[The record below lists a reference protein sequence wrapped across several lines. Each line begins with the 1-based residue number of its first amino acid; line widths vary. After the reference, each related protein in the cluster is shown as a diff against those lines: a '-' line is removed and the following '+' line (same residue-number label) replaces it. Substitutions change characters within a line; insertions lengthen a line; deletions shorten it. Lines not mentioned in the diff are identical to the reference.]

1 MAVKKI
7 VVHCVEIE
15 DKPGSLQKFLSQS
28 GLSGVDYLC
37 FSAFSCGNNRG
48 RAFVSA
54 KDTKKFESFA
64 QEAGLKTSV
73 AAGFIVDGEDR
84 IGAAAD
90 VLLGIAENDI
100 SGLVGS
106 AMVCN
111 GRYQMFVVVNAE
123 DGDGAQK
130 ALYDND

>member
-1 MAVKKI
+1 MAVKRI

-28 GLSGVDYLC
+28 SLSGVDFLC
-37 FSAFSCGNNRG
+37 FSAFSCGSDRG

-54 KDTKKFESFA
+54 KDPKRFESFA
-64 QEAGLKTSV
+64 KEAGLKTTV
-73 AAGFIVDGEDR
+73 AAGFIVDGADR
-84 IGAAAD
+84 AGAAAD

-106 AMVCN
+106 AMVCD
-111 GRYQMFVVVNAE
+111 GRYQMFVAVRAE
-123 DGDGAQK
+123 DGDLAQK
-130 ALYDND
+130 ALGG

>member
-15 DKPGSLQKFLSQS
+15 DKPGSLQKLLSQS
-28 GLSGVDYLC
+28 SLSGVDFLC

-54 KDTKKFESFA
+54 KDPKKFESFA
-64 QEAGLKTSV
+64 QEAGLKTTV
-73 AAGFIVDGEDR
+73 AAGFIIDDKDR

-90 VLLGIAENDI
+90 ALLGIAENDI
-100 SGLVGS
+100 SGLAGS
-106 AMVCN
+106 AMAYN

-123 DGDGAQK
+123 DGDRALK
-130 ALYDND
+130 AL

>member
-28 GLSGVDYLC
+28 SLSGVDYLC
-37 FSAFSCGNNRG
+37 FSAFSCGSNRG

-54 KDTKKFESFA
+54 KDQKKFESFA
-64 QEAGLKTSV
+64 KDAGLKTTV
-73 AAGFIVDGEDR
+73 AAGFIVDGKDR
-84 IGAAAD
+84 VGAAAD
-90 VLLGIAENDI
+90 ALLGIAENDVT
-100 SGLVGS
+100 GLVGS

-111 GRYQMFVVVNAE
+111 DRYQMFVAVNAE
-123 DGDGAQK
+123 DGDRTQK
-130 ALYDND
+130 ALLKK

>member
-1 MAVKKI
+1 MAVKRI

-28 GLSGVDYLC
+28 SLSGVDFLC

-54 KDTKKFESFA
+54 KDPKKLENFA
-64 QEAGLKTSV
+64 KEAGLKTTE
-73 AAGFIVDGEDR
+73 AAGFIVDGDDHP
-84 IGAAAD
+84 GAVAE
-90 VLLGIAENDI
+90 VLLGLAENDI

-106 AMVCN
+106 AMVCD
-111 GRYQMFVVVNAE
+111 GRYQLFVAVDAR
-123 DGDGAQK
+123 DADSAQK
-130 ALYDND
+130 ELGG